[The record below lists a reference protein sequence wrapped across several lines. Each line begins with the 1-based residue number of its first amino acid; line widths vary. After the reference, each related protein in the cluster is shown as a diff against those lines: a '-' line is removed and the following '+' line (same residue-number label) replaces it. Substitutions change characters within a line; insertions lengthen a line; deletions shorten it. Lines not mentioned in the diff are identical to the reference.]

1 MTYYEETNTLRF
13 NFTISEQLNL
23 VSINQSLPKEKK
35 KNNKMINF
43 SYESKVNDR
52 KGQGTLLIENDVF
65 LTLSYTN
72 LKKRVV
78 KACEED
84 MEE

>member
-1 MTYYEETNTLRF
+1 MTYYEETDTLRF

-23 VSINQSLPKEKK
+23 VSINKSLPKEKK
-35 KNNKMINF
+35 QNNKTINF
-43 SYESKVNDR
+43 SYESKVNDQ
-52 KGQGTLLIENDVF
+52 KGQGTVIIENDVF

-72 LKKRVV
+72 LKKLVV
-78 KACEED
+78 KACEEQ